1 MQRGKGE
8 RTAAHRRHKT
18 LRPRGQGRHPLRKLE
33 RGHTQTPVVGDRTGR
48 LPATCDEDGLPVED
62 GSGSSPCI
70 IRADAENPPDWSQAP
85 EEPPGYALVPGEYPF
100 FMGLTMDFLGYMVPT
115 FDFQTEYLNE
125 APGDHY
131 EETNSIGPESLV
143 NWRASFEECLEAFPP
158 P

>member
-1 MQRGKGE
+1 MGTGTTSTPGSATSTRPAACS
-8 RTAAHRRHKT
+8 TA
-18 LRPRGQGRHPLRKLE
+18 RHP
-33 RGHTQTPVVGDRTGR
+33 

-115 FDFQTEYLNE
+115 FDFQTSHSGCFIHDEKLPARQE
-125 APGDHY
+125 F
-131 EETNSIGPESLV
+131 LV
-143 NWRASFEECLEAFPP
+143 T
-158 P
+158 